1 MGPPAMPDALKMGSF
16 RMDSSEQLDYIKEKW
31 GGEGE
36 RTKNN
41 GNSKYEKNTK
51 QGEIF
56 YKSRK
61 EK

>member
-1 MGPPAMPDALKMGSF
+1 
-16 RMDSSEQLDYIKEKW
+16 MDFLEQLDYIKEKW

-36 RTKNN
+36 RIKNN
-41 GNSKYEKNTK
+41 GNSKYEKNIK

-56 YKSRK
+56 YKLRK